1 MIVENL
7 SILMTKIISRIGT
20 VVCTFL
26 ATTTISTTTQAVTD
40 RSGVIKYSQGR
51 TFNTGVYQPALIA
64 EFTVPK
70 AEPFLVFSG
79 LGCNNCDINRNIYIQ
94 SPAEGSIVNGET
106 GRRYSYPGKY
116 KDLES
121 KALVETVRTF
131 VGRCTPSKNKGM
143 VWFSNTKMENGTWQR
158 STYLAQVEGAKLI
171 EYKQPSPKVSLVS
184 AQRRVAQRIC
194 RELSGRSFT
203 TEP

>member
-1 MIVENL
+1 MFR
-7 SILMTKIISRIGT
+7 TT
-20 VVCTFL
+20 VCTFL
-26 ATTTISTTTQAVTD
+26 ATATISTMAQAATD

-51 TFNTGVYQPALIA
+51 TFNTGVYQPTLIT
-64 EFTVPK
+64 EFTVPN

-79 LGCNNCDINRNIYIQ
+79 LGCKNCDINLNIYIQ
-94 SPAEGSIVNGET
+94 SPAEGSIVNGEI

-131 VGRCTPSKNKGM
+131 FGRCTPSKNKGV
-143 VWFSNTKMENGTWQR
+143 VWFSNTKMANGTWQR

-171 EYKQPSPKVSLVS
+171 EYKQPSPKVSLIS
-184 AQRRVAQRIC
+184 AQRAVAQRIC
-194 RELSGRSFT
+194 RELPGRSFT

>member
-1 MIVENL
+1 MFR
-7 SILMTKIISRIGT
+7 TT
-20 VVCTFL
+20 VCTFL
-26 ATTTISTTTQAVTD
+26 AIATLSTMVQAATD

-64 EFTVPK
+64 EFAVPN

-79 LGCNNCDINRNIYIQ
+79 LGCKNCDINRNIYIQ

-121 KALVETVRTF
+121 QALVETVRTF
-131 VGRCTPSKNKGM
+131 VGQCTPSKNKGV
-143 VWFSNTKMENGTWQR
+143 VWFSNTKMKTGNWQR

-171 EYKQPSPKVSLVS
+171 EYKQPAPKVNLVF
-184 AQRRVAQRIC
+184 AQRAVAQRIC
-194 RELSGRSFT
+194 RELPGRSFT